1 MEKILRRY
9 CIYTFL
15 DMAFSGRRERV
26 YIKVNNNTKEARQFV
41 ELCTGQ
47 RGSSFFNTRLTR
59 VWNRGKAG
67 ECVFGGNYDSGVN
80 KMLSSDGYYKKGTV
94 MFISNTDK
102 SGEFIIITNGKSLK
116 FGIHIGCVWMTLKVL
131 KKVAK
136 LSDITQVTVVDCGVV
151 YFGNTTERLMYM
163 MRKFTHPHNTL
174 K

>member
-1 MEKILRRY
+1 MEKILCTD

-26 YIKVNNNTKEARQFV
+26 YIKVNNNTTEARQFV
-41 ELCTGQ
+41 DLCFGQ

-94 MFISNTDK
+94 MFISHTDK
-102 SGEFIIITNGKSLK
+102 SGEFIINTNGKTPK
-116 FGIHIGCVWMTLKVL
+116 FGIHIGCVCKRLKVL
-131 KKVAK
+131 KNEAK
-136 LSDITQVTVVDCGVV
+136 LTDITQVTVVDCGVI
-151 YFGNTTERLMYM
+151 YF
-163 MRKFTHPHNTL
+163 
-174 K
+174 